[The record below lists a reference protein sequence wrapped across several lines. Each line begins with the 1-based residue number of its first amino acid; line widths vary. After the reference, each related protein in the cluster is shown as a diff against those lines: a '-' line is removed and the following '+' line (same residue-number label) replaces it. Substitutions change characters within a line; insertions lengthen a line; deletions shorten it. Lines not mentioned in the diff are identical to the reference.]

1 MVEHSSRTAV
11 IAALLGNIAIAITKG
26 IAATLSGSSAMLSEA
41 VHSVVDSGNEVLLLY
56 GQHRSNKPP
65 DRLHPWGYGRE
76 IYFWSF
82 VVALLI
88 FALGA
93 GVSIYEGV
101 QHIRDPEP
109 MTDPLMNY
117 AVYAASAV
125 FEGISWWFGWSAFQR
140 VRGDKALFAAV
151 HASKDP
157 PSFMVLFEDSA
168 ALVGLV
174 IAAIATAL
182 STNLDAPWIDGL
194 GSICIG
200 LVLAV
205 VAVLLARESKDLLI
219 GEPARPELAAAVLRT
234 AREVD
239 GIERAQVVF
248 SVHMAPDQVVI
259 ALSLEFRDDLTAN
272 QIESTVDLLEERI
285 QQRHQDVIAVF
296 VKPEH
301 QSAPVTL
308 PGRFRN
314 VRLNRASMTRV
325 DKARQPEH
333 DLRKH
338 DAQSDAEPLQRH
350 EVHRGAED
358 RRHGDFG
365 RRDAF
370 QIEQRVAERRR

>member
-1 MVEHSSRTAV
+1 MAEHSSRTAV
-11 IAALLGNIAIAITKG
+11 IAALIGNLLIAVTKG
-26 IAATLSGSSAMLSEA
+26 IAAALSGSSAMLSEA
-41 VHSVVDSGNEVLLLY
+41 VHSVVDSGNEILLLY
-56 GQHRSNKPP
+56 GQHRANKPP

-101 QHIRDPEP
+101 QHIRNPEP
-109 MTDPLMNY
+109 MADPLVNY

-182 STNLDAPWIDGL
+182 SIELDEAWIDGL

-200 LVLAV
+200 AVLAV

-219 GEPARPELAAAVLRT
+219 GERARPQLAESIRDI
-234 AREVD
+234 ARREPGVVSVE
-239 GIERAQVVF
+239 GILTSQL
-248 SVHMAPDQVVI
+248 SPDQVIANVGLEFEDDLRTPDIERVI
-259 ALSLEFRDDLTAN
+259 AHLENELRKKHPELFR
-272 QIESTVDLLEERI
+272 
-285 QQRHQDVIAVF
+285 VF
-296 VKPEH
+296 VRPHPDQYQGE
-301 QSAPVTL
+301 
-308 PGRFRN
+308 
-314 VRLNRASMTRV
+314 VRLLDV
-325 DKARQPEH
+325 GPD
-333 DLRKH
+333 
-338 DAQSDAEPLQRH
+338 
-350 EVHRGAED
+350 
-358 RRHGDFG
+358 
-365 RRDAF
+365 
-370 QIEQRVAERRR
+370 

>member
-1 MVEHSSRTAV
+1 MAEHSSRTAV
-11 IAALLGNIAIAITKG
+11 IAALIGNLLIAVTKG
-26 IAATLSGSSAMLSEA
+26 IAAALSGSSAMLSEA
-41 VHSVVDSGNEVLLLY
+41 VHSVVDSGNEILLLY
-56 GQHRSNKPP
+56 GQHRANKPP

-109 MTDPLMNY
+109 MADPLVNY

-182 STNLDAPWIDGL
+182 SIELDEAWIDGL

-200 LVLAV
+200 AVLAV

-219 GEPARPELAAAVLRT
+219 GERARPQLAESIRDM
-234 AREVD
+234 ARREPGVVSVE
-239 GIERAQVVF
+239 GILTSQL
-248 SVHMAPDQVVI
+248 SPDQVIANVGLEFEDDLRTPDIERVI
-259 ALSLEFRDDLTAN
+259 AHLENELRKKHPELFR
-272 QIESTVDLLEERI
+272 
-285 QQRHQDVIAVF
+285 VF
-296 VKPEH
+296 VRPHPDQYQGE
-301 QSAPVTL
+301 
-308 PGRFRN
+308 
-314 VRLNRASMTRV
+314 VRLLDV
-325 DKARQPEH
+325 GPD
-333 DLRKH
+333 
-338 DAQSDAEPLQRH
+338 
-350 EVHRGAED
+350 
-358 RRHGDFG
+358 
-365 RRDAF
+365 
-370 QIEQRVAERRR
+370 